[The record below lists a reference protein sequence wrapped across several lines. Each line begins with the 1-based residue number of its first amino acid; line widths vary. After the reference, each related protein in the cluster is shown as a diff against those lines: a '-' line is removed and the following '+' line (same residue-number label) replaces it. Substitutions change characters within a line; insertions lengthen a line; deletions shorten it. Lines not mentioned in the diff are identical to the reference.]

1 MFNLE
6 NQIPKLCHLA
16 QEMGE
21 KEKICILHAAG
32 LQALS
37 SMIWFMGEHSHMSA
51 ELDNVVSAVLEN
63 YESPYANADN
73 DAAIEDRR
81 IQWVDEVLKA
91 EGHEPPAVTILT
103 RVPSWKVIRT
113 VHGELSLTM

>member
-37 SMIWFMGEHSHMSA
+37 SMVF
-51 ELDNVVSAVLEN
+51 VSLVMPCGLLGVLLFG
-63 YESPYANADN
+63 SRLAF
-73 DAAIEDRR
+73 
-81 IQWVDEVLKA
+81 
-91 EGHEPPAVTILT
+91 PALCI
-103 RVPSWKVIRT
+103 
-113 VHGELSLTM
+113 H

>member
-37 SMIWFMGEHSHMSA
+37 SMVF
-51 ELDNVVSAVLEN
+51 VSLVMPCGLLGVQLFGSRLAC
-63 YESPYANADN
+63 
-73 DAAIEDRR
+73 
-81 IQWVDEVLKA
+81 
-91 EGHEPPAVTILT
+91 PALYI
-103 RVPSWKVIRT
+103 
-113 VHGELSLTM
+113 H

>member
-1 MFNLE
+1 
-6 NQIPKLCHLA
+6 
-16 QEMGE
+16 
-21 KEKICILHAAG
+21 
-32 LQALS
+32 
-37 SMIWFMGEHSHMSA
+37 MISQ
-51 ELDNVVSAVLEN
+51 VVSAVLEN

>member
-37 SMIWFMGEHSHMSA
+37 SMVFVSLVMPCALLSAPVWFKSSLSCIVYSLMG
-51 ELDNVVSAVLEN
+51 
-63 YESPYANADN
+63 
-73 DAAIEDRR
+73 
-81 IQWVDEVLKA
+81 
-91 EGHEPPAVTILT
+91 
-103 RVPSWKVIRT
+103 VIY
-113 VHGELSLTM
+113 SMM